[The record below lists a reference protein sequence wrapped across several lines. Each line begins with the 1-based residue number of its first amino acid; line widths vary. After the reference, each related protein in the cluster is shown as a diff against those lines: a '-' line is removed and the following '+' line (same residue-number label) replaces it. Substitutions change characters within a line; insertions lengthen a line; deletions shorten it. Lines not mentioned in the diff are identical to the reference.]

1 MQKSSLNHRACIAGT
16 CYYYV
21 CHAVPASPTG
31 VSVLRLNGTHMNVS
45 WNQIPLSEAGGFI
58 VTYRVLYNK
67 FTTERR
73 RRQIMVFP
81 VPGSE
86 TNALIG
92 DLDPPS
98 NYQVYVSA
106 ATSAGEGEFTSI
118 PVVARSKLPTII
130 QCFIVYFLYYLH
142 KFTCVKYACVCQH
155 FMKSG

>member
-1 MQKSSLNHRACIAGT
+1 MVHAH
-16 CYYYV
+16 YHVYV
-21 CHAVPASPTG
+21 CYAVPASPTG
-31 VSVLRLNGTHMNVS
+31 VGVLRLNGTHMNVS
-45 WNQIPLSEAGGFI
+45 WNQIPFSEAGGFI

-73 RRQIMVFP
+73 RRQIMFFS

-118 PVVARSKLPTII
+118 PVVAQSNYLYHNTVFRRVFLVL
-130 QCFIVYFLYYLH
+130 IV
-142 KFTCVKYACVCQH
+142 
-155 FMKSG
+155 